1 MVVYFVDGN
10 VRGAVN
16 YPSIPDSYYYVVDAA
31 EGYSRCMD
39 TLRQLDVHRPGC
51 PVLTN
56 FTGALNPSVCYNFD
70 AERFNVYFVSSD
82 VNTWINVHNMID
94 KDLECESDLESMFK
108 VGLFDTY
115 RPEYVKLF
123 TES

>member
-56 FTGALNPSVCYNFD
+56 FTGALSSDMCYNFNSK
-70 AERFNVYFVSSD
+70 RFDVYFVSAD
-82 VNTWINVHNMID
+82 GTRWVNVHDVTDKNIVYEDNLENMFIYG
-94 KDLECESDLESMFK
+94 MFN
-108 VGLFDTY
+108 VQ
-115 RPEYVKLF
+115 RPEPVRLF